1 MADDEEEDD
10 FFGAPSPIAIG
21 ASLRE
26 TGEGMTVHNLLR
38 REVGDTEEGEL
49 EDSRRA
55 RRKRRNLNF
64 DRDLDRDFDCVDDDI
79 ELLRSTAA
87 KKLKEGKNEDAICL
101 L

>member
-55 RRKRRNLNF
+55 RRKRRNLNI
-64 DRDLDRDFDCVDDDI
+64 DRDFDCVDDDI